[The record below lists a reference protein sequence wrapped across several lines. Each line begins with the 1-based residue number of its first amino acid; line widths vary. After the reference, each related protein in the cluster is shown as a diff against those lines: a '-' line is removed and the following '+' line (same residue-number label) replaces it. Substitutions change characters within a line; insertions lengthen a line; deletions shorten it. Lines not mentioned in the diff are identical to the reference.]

1 MTNRGV
7 SVFLAAMAAVCPGW
21 TVPASAAGIEK
32 PVMLVAKPGLTGS
45 LFESSILLVKPI
57 GDDRHIGF
65 IVNKPTQATLGQL
78 FPKHEPS
85 RKADLPVY
93 LGGPQQT
100 SLVFALVERHGGK
113 PADTMQITPEL
124 FLAVQEAAIDR
135 IIEKESEHAR
145 FFVGMVS
152 WAPGE
157 LDEELARGYW
167 FETEPETRF
176 LLRKKTDGL
185 WDELRRREEDREHSI

>member
-1 MTNRGV
+1 MSNRGV
-7 SVFLAAMAAVCPGW
+7 SVVLAAMAAACLGW
-21 TVPASAAGIEK
+21 AVRVPAADLDK
-32 PVMLVAKPGLTGS
+32 PVMLVAKPELKGS
-45 LFESSILLVKPI
+45 LFESSILLVRPI
-57 GDDRHIGF
+57 GGGRHIGF
-65 IVNKPTQATLGQL
+65 IVNKPTTATLGQL
-78 FPKHEPS
+78 FPEHGPS
-85 RKADLPVY
+85 RKADHPVY
-93 LGGPQQT
+93 LGGPQQVN
-100 SLVFALVERHGGK
+100 LVFALVERHGGK
-113 PADTMQITPEL
+113 QADAMQITPEL